1 MKKFLTNKYKSRDEI
16 LKSKLVT
23 LLNDNKKVEGVIEC
37 LKEYESANLITIDK
51 LSRIKKLDIKKIS
64 GALKQ
69 CIQAHG
75 SITENYIPSA
85 AKRIYG
91 SIMLEDNCV
100 PDNVKPFSIRGIIL
114 GMLIYGIIHLIIHL
128 I

>member
-1 MKKFLTNKYKSRDEI
+1 MKGKYKTRDEI
-16 LKSKLVT
+16 LKNKLKDV
-23 LLNDNKKVEGVIEC
+23 LKNNDVDKIFDIV
-37 LKEYESANLITIDK
+37 KEYEKANLITIDK
-51 LSRIKKLDIKKIS
+51 LNRVKKMDMKKIS

-75 SITENYIPSA
+75 SITENYISSA

-91 SIMLEDNCV
+91 SVMLEEKCSESKS
-100 PDNVKPFSIRGIIL
+100 KPFSIRGILL
-114 GMLIYGIIHLIIHL
+114 GIGIYAIIHLIIHL